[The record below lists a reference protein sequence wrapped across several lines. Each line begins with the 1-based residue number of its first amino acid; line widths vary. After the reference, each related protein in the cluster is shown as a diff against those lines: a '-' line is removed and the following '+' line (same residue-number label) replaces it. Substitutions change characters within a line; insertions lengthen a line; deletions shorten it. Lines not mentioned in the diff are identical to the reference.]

1 MTIDISQF
9 FQVFFDEAEELLAEM
24 ERLLLAVD
32 VDAPDAEDL
41 NAIFRTAHSVKG
53 GASTFG
59 VNDMTEVTHILETL
73 LDRIR
78 KGEMALTSEHVDA
91 FLAAKD
97 ILKMQLD
104 GHRHGAEVDQDA
116 VGDVRMM
123 LQSLTQDVPV
133 IALSPLAPA
142 FNAGEAKVVDHS
154 GGRRYRLELPAM
166 AHREVTALGAELGL
180 MGHVSITP
188 LDKDRNAMVVTT
200 HESLDDI
207 IAICSFVLNPEDM
220 IVAELPALDA
230 RQARQENAERAKV
243 EQDLGYGFFDETEL
257 HPTAKVGG
265 DGYGFFQPL
274 EEIRANAEAGA
285 DDARGYGFFQPVEQ
299 IRAAAGIVIEAP
311 GPASVEE
318 EKKAAKKEEKEKAD
332 KGHGPGAESSSI
344 RVSIEKV
351 DQLINLVGE
360 LVITQAMIEQRVDTL
375 DPMAHE
381 RLLNSVSQ
389 LTRNTRDLQEAVMSI
404 RMMPMDFVFS
414 RFPRMVRDLAAK
426 LGKKV
431 DFITNGAATELD
443 KGLIERIVDPLT
455 HLVRNS
461 IDHGIEMPDVRR
473 AAGKSDAGRLFLSA
487 AHQGGN
493 IVIEVADD
501 GGGLNREKILAKAQ
515 QNGLPLSENMSDAE
529 VWQLIFAPG
538 FSTADVVTDVS
549 GRGVGMDVVK
559 RNITAMG
566 GVVDIRSAKGFGT
579 TISISLPL
587 TLAILDGM
595 SIRVGEEV
603 YILPLGFVIESLQPA
618 PEDVKEISGKGR
630 VIKVRGEYLPL
641 VPLYQ
646 MFDIAPRFTDPCQGI
661 VVIIETDGRKA
672 GLFIDDLVGQQ
683 QVVVKNLESNYRK
696 VAGIS
701 GATILGDG
709 GVSLILDVAAL
720 IRSSRQLADESIF
733 SS

>member
-1 MTIDISQF
+1 
-9 FQVFFDEAEELLAEM
+9 
-24 ERLLLAVD
+24 
-32 VDAPDAEDL
+32 
-41 NAIFRTAHSVKG
+41 
-53 GASTFG
+53 
-59 VNDMTEVTHILETL
+59 
-73 LDRIR
+73 
-78 KGEMALTSEHVDA
+78 
-91 FLAAKD
+91 
-97 ILKMQLD
+97 
-104 GHRHGAEVDQDA
+104 
-116 VGDVRMM
+116 
-123 LQSLTQDVPV
+123 
-133 IALSPLAPA
+133 
-142 FNAGEAKVVDHS
+142 
-154 GGRRYRLELPAM
+154 
-166 AHREVTALGAELGL
+166 
-180 MGHVSITP
+180 
-188 LDKDRNAMVVTT
+188 
-200 HESLDDI
+200 
-207 IAICSFVLNPEDM
+207 
-220 IVAELPALDA
+220 
-230 RQARQENAERAKV
+230 
-243 EQDLGYGFFDETEL
+243 
-257 HPTAKVGG
+257 
-265 DGYGFFQPL
+265 
-274 EEIRANAEAGA
+274 
-285 DDARGYGFFQPVEQ
+285 
-299 IRAAAGIVIEAP
+299 
-311 GPASVEE
+311 
-318 EKKAAKKEEKEKAD
+318 
-332 KGHGPGAESSSI
+332 
-344 RVSIEKV
+344 
-351 DQLINLVGE
+351 
-360 LVITQAMIEQRVDTL
+360 
-375 DPMAHE
+375 
-381 RLLNSVSQ
+381 
-389 LTRNTRDLQEAVMSI
+389 MSI

-487 AHQGGN
+487 SHQGGN
-493 IVIEVADD
+493 IIIEVSDD
-501 GGGLNREKILAKAQ
+501 GGGLNREKILAKAA
-515 QNGLPLSENMSDAE
+515 QNGLAVSDTMTDPE

-538 FSTADVVTDVS
+538 FSTAETVTDVS

-595 SIRVGEEV
+595 SIKVGEEV
-603 YILPLGFVIESLQPA
+603 YILPLGFVIESLQPT

-646 MFDIAPRFTDPCQGI
+646 MFDIVPRFTNPSEGI
-661 VVIIETDGRKA
+661 VVIIETEGRKA

-720 IRSSRQLADESIF
+720 IRSSRQLADEQIF
-733 SS
+733 S